1 MRRGA
6 DDAEKKDAQPSKW
19 ALSTGR
25 MPREATRDPQT
36 QLREE
41 AAAGA
46 LAARREEIREG
57 LGLITFSTPA
67 SVLPLPRLAGARVR
81 GGERACRALRV
92 PTRGREPAADAAE
105 RRPFLVT

>member
-1 MRRGA
+1 MDGKAGSGA
-6 DDAEKKDAQPSKW
+6 AGSP
-19 ALSTGR
+19 
-25 MPREATRDPQT
+25 EATFSARSSVASLR
-36 QLREE
+36 LREE

-81 GGERACRALRV
+81 GGAGAG
-92 PTRGREPAADAAE
+92 PTQVSKR
-105 RRPFLVT
+105 L